1 VLQALQR
8 LLAVKQERVR
18 SAERHLRAA
27 AADRDRAAEH
37 VDSSRNLRDDA
48 QRLLDHSIRRRLEDK
63 SLRTSFARLKW
74 MVVHVDEMKDLLDA
88 RENDVHQALARLEVA
103 ERAIQQAQQALGQA
117 RREMEKTDHC
127 CSMARS
133 DAQRAERRREEA
145 EGDAFL
151 ELRVMR
157 SYSLEKVS

>member
-1 VLQALQR
+1 MLQSLQR

-18 SAERHLRAA
+18 SAERHLQAA
-27 AADRDRAAEH
+27 AADRDSAVTH
-37 VDSSRNLRDDA
+37 VESSRNQREEA
-48 QRLLDHSIRRRLEDK
+48 QRLLDLSIRRRLEDK
-63 SLRTSFARLKW
+63 SLRTSFARLKR

-88 RENDVHQALARLEVA
+88 RESDERQALARLEA
-103 ERAIQQAQQALGQA
+103 SERAVQQAQQALGQA

-127 CSMARS
+127 CRMARN

-145 EGDAFL
+145 ESDAFL

>member
-1 VLQALQR
+1 MLQALQR

-27 AADRDRAAEH
+27 GADRDRAATQ
-37 VDSSRNLRDDA
+37 VDSSRIQREEA
-48 QRLLDHSIRRRLEDK
+48 QRLFDHSIRRRLEDQ

-88 RENDVHQALARLEVA
+88 RENDVREALARLEDS

-127 CSMARS
+127 FRMARN
-133 DAQRAERRREEA
+133 DAQCAERRREEA

-157 SYSLEKVS
+157 SFNLEKVS